1 MTMWLSRCL
10 VAVAWLGMTGCAT
23 VPPPAG
29 PEAGGGSGGP
39 DLNAELAQ
47 TEEALEQARQDQLQ
61 AERDLYQLR
70 LNIRETALVLKT
82 LKDHADSWDGE
93 LLTNRV
99 ALLLMEDSARTL
111 RQRAEA
117 LIASAP
123 VRETVA
129 PPPAGE
135 PEAPPAAPSAAPPQE
150 SAFKLIT
157 EGNHALQQGNLANA
171 QALFEQAR
179 DQDPSLVGAQMGL
192 AACAYQR
199 DDLEEARRIVRA
211 VLKADG
217 AQPQALGLRSMLY
230 WKSGQLKEALADAQR
245 AVELDPR
252 DAQLHKFRGI
262 VLFSAQQPEE
272 AVAAMRQAVQLDP
285 ADGEAL
291 MNMAIMLA
299 QQPEADLAEAG
310 TFYEAALKAGQPGE
324 PQLQELLKRAKD

>member
-47 TEEALEQARQDQLQ
+47 TEEALEQARRDQLQ

-70 LNIRETALVLKT
+70 MNIRETALVLKT
-82 LKDHADSWDGE
+82 LKDHADTWDQE

-111 RQRAEA
+111 RLRAEA

-123 VRETVA
+123 ARDTVA

-135 PEAPPAAPSAAPPQE
+135 PEAPPAAPPQA

-157 EGNHALQQGNLANA
+157 EGNHALQQGDLAKA

-179 DQDPSLVGAQMGL
+179 GEDPSLVGAQMGL

-199 DDLEEARRIVRA
+199 DDLDEARRIVRA

-230 WKSGQLKEALADAQR
+230 WKNGQLKEALADTQR

-252 DAQLHKFRGI
+252 DAQLHKFHGI

-285 ADGEAL
+285 TDGEAL

-299 QQPEADLAEAG
+299 QQPGADLAEAG